1 MRTGDVVDG
10 RYELGDVRGSG
21 AGGVVW
27 TAFDRKLKRTV
38 ALKRPHAVASQADRL
53 RFRREAETAARVQH
67 PNAIS
72 VFDTVDGDDCWLV
85 MEYSPADGLDGVLAA
100 GGPLTPERAA
110 RVGVQVAAALAAVHA
125 HRIVH
130 CDVKP
135 GNVLVTADGCA
146 KLTDFGI
153 SVWHEVTRTEDGAF
167 CGTPGYTAPEVVAGR
182 PATEASDVFSLGAT
196 LFAAVEGFPPA
207 GAGGPGEAPAR
218 EGGQREVAPARR
230 AGPLAPLLRE
240 MLDPCPARRPTADE
254 ARRRRGEFVGAW
266 EPPSWPAAATPD
278 RGPLWRRP
286 RCRAAAV
293 ALTLAVT
300 AAVVVVAA
308 SRSQADVFGAELVG
322 DERTADPCALL
333 DRAALAPMGAT
344 RLHTA
349 KGNFNRCDVVVDVA
363 AGKELDVEVQLLLRK
378 RHPVQGQPFED
389 EDPPANS
396 RDECH
401 RVVML
406 GEEYGIQVAA
416 KMRDPGVDLCAVA
429 DTGLDT
435 VKRVLR
441 RGALQRR
448 GTAPP
453 PDSLAHVD
461 ACGLLD
467 RAEPAALPPADAAGR
482 ARGFG
487 DWSCKWYST
496 ADRVG
501 IHLRYDQHAAMSPI
515 RGDPVRL
522 GDHEAYVE
530 PDPARAECKVTVRHR
545 PRNPSPRP
553 TIDLVVLSA
562 RGDRPGGDHCATAS
576 RLAVVAADGLPR

>member
-1 MRTGDVVDG
+1 MIDG
-10 RYELGDVRGSG
+10 RYELADARGSG

-53 RFRREAETAARVQH
+53 QFRREAETAARVQH

-85 MEYSPADGLDGVLAA
+85 MEYSPADSLDKVLAA
-100 GGPLTPERAA
+100 DGTLPPERAA
-110 RVGVQVAAALAAVHA
+110 RIGVQIAAALAAVHA
-125 HRIVH
+125 HGIVH
-130 CDVKP
+130 RDVKP
-135 GNVLVTADGCA
+135 GNILVTADGSA

-153 SVWHEVTRTEDGAF
+153 SVWREVTRTEDGTF
-167 CGTPGYTAPEVVAGR
+167 CGTPGYTAPEVAAGR

-196 LFAAVEGFPPA
+196 LFAAVEGVPPA
-207 GAGGPGEAPAR
+207 GAGGPGEVPAR
-218 EGGQREVAPARR
+218 ERGQREVASPRH

-240 MLDPCPARRPTADE
+240 MLDPNPTKRPTAHE
-254 ARRRRGEFVGAW
+254 AGRRLEEFVGDW
-266 EPPSWPAAATPD
+266 KPPSWSTAPAPG
-278 RGPLWRRP
+278 RRPLWRRP
-286 RCRAAAV
+286 RYRV
-293 ALTLAVT
+293 
-300 AAVVVVAA
+300 AAVVLTLTIAATVVAVVA

-322 DERTADPCALL
+322 DEHAADPCALL
-333 DRAALAPMGAT
+333 DPAALAPMGPT

-349 KGNFNRCDVVVDVA
+349 KGNFNRCDVVVDIA
-363 AGKELDVEVQLLLRK
+363 DGKELDVEVQLLLRK
-378 RHPVQGQPFED
+378 RHPVQGLPFED
-389 EDPPANS
+389 EGPPEDSGN
-396 RDECH
+396 ECH

-406 GEEYGIQVAA
+406 GEEYGIQVSA
-416 KMRDPGVDLCAVA
+416 KMPDPGVDLCAVA
-429 DTGLDT
+429 DTGADT

-441 RGALQRR
+441 RGVLQRR
-448 GTAPP
+448 STSLP

-467 RAEPAALPPADAAGR
+467 RAELAVLPSVDVSTR

-487 DWSCKWYST
+487 HWSCKWYST

-515 RGDPVRL
+515 RGDPIRL
-522 GDHEAYVE
+522 GDHETYVRS
-530 PDPARAECKVTVRHR
+530 DAARAECTVIVRHR

-553 TIDLVVLSA
+553 TIDLMVLTV
-562 RGDRPGGDHCATAS
+562 RGDQTGGDRCATAS
-576 RLAVVAADGLPR
+576 LLAGAAADRLPR